1 MSLPRHLAAATAVV
15 ALSLIALTAC
25 DPIDDKAPPKPG
37 DTETDKPITDV
48 TPTAEAA
55 NVSSIVIDGDSVY
68 VTVSEGG
75 VLVDIPFTTDVDT
88 AAQQLSEAIGLEP
101 ITSVTPPASCDGDM
115 TKTTWGGITFWTPYA
130 SAPPGAQ
137 FYARADAEKTSNGI
151 TVAMLGG
158 QWVGYDGSDTVAAY
172 PGAELDMG
180 FPDAHVLAYDVKSGT
195 ADGNP
200 DDFYGAVAVVEGDI
214 VTSFSSPIHY
224 WYDC

>member
-1 MSLPRHLAAATAVV
+1 MSLPRRIAAITSVA
-15 ALSLIALTAC
+15 ALSLLALTAC
-25 DPIDDKAPPKPG
+25 DPIDDKAPPKPES
-37 DTETDKPITDV
+37 TETDKPIIDI
-48 TPTAEAA
+48 TPTADAV
-55 NVSSIVIDGDSVY
+55 NISSIVIDGDSVY
-68 VTVSEGG
+68 VTITEGG
-75 VLVDIPFTTDVDT
+75 ILVDIPFTTDVDT

-101 ITSVTPPASCDGDM
+101 ITSVTPPASCGGDM

-180 FPDAHVLAYDVKSGT
+180 FPDSHVLAYDVKSGT
-195 ADGNP
+195 PDGNI